1 MFPTSASNTLRQPR
15 TACTH
20 KYLTMKSFAILTSL
34 MLAHAASLA
43 AQANHPAPAAGDG
56 KPAYIETLNYKGFTG
71 VHNSGNVD
79 VIYTAGKEYSVTV
92 EERGTARSTVRLE
105 EGTITVSSPASGG
118 DAEGKCV
125 TTLRITAP
133 ALETLENYG
142 NMQLTCGGNQ
152 PGTLAIENYGN
163 MSFAVDSLSADRVL
177 LENSGNIK
185 ADVSKLHV
193 RGFVVENNG
202 MLDGRITAEA
212 QTLDFENNGKST
224 LEADYKGG
232 KATVRNCGDSKLS
245 LRVDCETL
253 NANNSGLSEMTF
265 SGTADNVR
273 IDGAGRSKV
282 NVSQL
287 NNFYPKGV
295 HGYRHIPLVRHDDP
309 RTV

>member
-1 MFPTSASNTLRQPR
+1 MFPTSASNTLRQPL

-56 KPAYIETLNYKGFTG
+56 KPAYIETLDYKGFTG

-212 QTLDFENNGKST
+212 QTLELGNNGLCT
-224 LEADYKGG
+224 LEAVYKGG
-232 KATVRNCGDSKLS
+232 KATITNRGNSKLS

-287 NNFYPKGV
+287 NNF
-295 HGYRHIPLVRHDDP
+295 
-309 RTV
+309 

>member
-1 MFPTSASNTLRQPR
+1 
-15 TACTH
+15 
-20 KYLTMKSFAILTSL
+20 

-152 PGTLAIENYGN
+152 PGTLEIENYGN
-163 MSFAVDSLSADRVL
+163 MSFAADSLSADRVL

-287 NNFYPKGV
+287 NNF
-295 HGYRHIPLVRHDDP
+295 
-309 RTV
+309 

>member
-56 KPAYIETLNYKGFTG
+56 KPAYIETLDYKGFTG

-79 VIYTAGKEYSVTV
+79 VIYIAGKEYSVTV

-152 PGTLAIENYGN
+152 PGTLEIENYGNMQLTCGGNQLGTLAIENYGN

-212 QTLDFENNGKST
+212 RTLDFENNGTST

-287 NNFYPKGV
+287 NNF
-295 HGYRHIPLVRHDDP
+295 
-309 RTV
+309 

>member
-56 KPAYIETLNYKGFTG
+56 KPAYIETLDYKGFTG

-152 PGTLAIENYGN
+152 PGTLEIENYGN

-212 QTLDFENNGKST
+212 QTLELGNNGLCT
-224 LEADYKGG
+224 LEAVYKGG
-232 KATVRNCGDSKLS
+232 KATITNRGNSKLS

-287 NNFYPKGV
+287 NNF
-295 HGYRHIPLVRHDDP
+295 
-309 RTV
+309 

>member
-142 NMQLTCGGNQ
+142 NM
-152 PGTLAIENYGN
+152 
-163 MSFAVDSLSADRVL
+163 
-177 LENSGNIK
+177 
-185 ADVSKLHV
+185 
-193 RGFVVENNG
+193 
-202 MLDGRITAEA
+202 
-212 QTLDFENNGKST
+212 
-224 LEADYKGG
+224 
-232 KATVRNCGDSKLS
+232 
-245 LRVDCETL
+245 
-253 NANNSGLSEMTF
+253 
-265 SGTADNVR
+265 
-273 IDGAGRSKV
+273 
-282 NVSQL
+282 
-287 NNFYPKGV
+287 
-295 HGYRHIPLVRHDDP
+295 
-309 RTV
+309 

>member
-56 KPAYIETLNYKGFTG
+56 KPAYIETLDYKGFTG

-152 PGTLAIENYGN
+152 PGTLEIENYGNMQLTCGGNAIENYGN

-212 QTLDFENNGKST
+212 RTLDFENNGKST

-287 NNFYPKGV
+287 NNF
-295 HGYRHIPLVRHDDP
+295 
-309 RTV
+309 

>member
-20 KYLTMKSFAILTSL
+20 KYLTMKSFAILTFL
-34 MLAHAASLA
+34 MLAHAA
-43 AQANHPAPAAGDG
+43 G
-56 KPAYIETLNYKGFTG
+56 KPAYIETLDYKGFTG

-105 EGTITVSSPASGG
+105 EGTITVSSPASGD

-133 ALETLENYG
+133 ALETLDNYG

-163 MSFAVDSLSADRVL
+163 MSFAADSLSADRVL

-212 QTLDFENNGKST
+212 ITE
-224 LEADYKGG
+224 
-232 KATVRNCGDSKLS
+232 
-245 LRVDCETL
+245 RV
-253 NANNSGLSEMTF
+253 
-265 SGTADNVR
+265 
-273 IDGAGRSKV
+273 RSK
-282 NVSQL
+282 
-287 NNFYPKGV
+287 PITKAGK
-295 HGYRHIPLVRHDDP
+295 PP
-309 RTV
+309 

>member
-152 PGTLAIENYGN
+152 LGTLAIENYGN

-193 RGFVVENNG
+193 RGFVIENNG
-202 MLDGRITAEA
+202 MLDGRLTAEA
-212 QTLDFENNGKST
+212 QTLDFENNGTST

-287 NNFYPKGV
+287 NNF
-295 HGYRHIPLVRHDDP
+295 
-309 RTV
+309 

>member
-152 PGTLAIENYGN
+152 PGTLEIENYGNMQLTCGGNQLGTLAIENYGN

-287 NNFYPKGV
+287 NNF
-295 HGYRHIPLVRHDDP
+295 
-309 RTV
+309 

>member
-152 PGTLAIENYGN
+152 LGTLAIENYGN

-287 NNFYPKGV
+287 NNF
-295 HGYRHIPLVRHDDP
+295 
-309 RTV
+309 

>member
-56 KPAYIETLNYKGFTG
+56 KPAYIETLDYKGFTG

-142 NMQLTCGGNQ
+142 NMQLTCGLEIENYGNMQLTCGGNQ
-152 PGTLAIENYGN
+152 LGTLAIENYGN

-287 NNFYPKGV
+287 NNF
-295 HGYRHIPLVRHDDP
+295 
-309 RTV
+309 

>member
-20 KYLTMKSFAILTSL
+20 KYLTMKSFAIVTSL

-105 EGTITVSSPASGG
+105 EGTITVSSPTSGG

-152 PGTLAIENYGN
+152 PGTLEIENYGNMQLTCGGNQSGTLAIENYGN

-212 QTLDFENNGKST
+212 QTLDFENNGTST

-287 NNFYPKGV
+287 NNF
-295 HGYRHIPLVRHDDP
+295 
-309 RTV
+309 